1 MKVLSKNKKI
11 SLYGNL
17 NIKVLS
23 KKSEENVCIS
33 IENEEVGKI
42 GDFLYEFLEKQYE
55 KYNYDWMDINK
66 KTKTTKIVIDEKI
79 IDPNCSIN
87 MYGYAEDLRGLPG
100 DNGNK
105 YDFCIKE
112 IAMEDIFE
120 ELELLYDN
128 YICDFDTV
136 KDGLKFV
143 IEKIEIK

>member
-1 MKVLSKNKKI
+1 MKVLSKSKKI

-33 IENEEVGKI
+33 IENEEVEKI
-42 GDFLYEFLEKQYE
+42 GDFLYKFLEKQYE
-55 KYNYDWMDINK
+55 KYNYDWMDINR

-79 IDPNCSIN
+79 INPNCSIN
-87 MYGYAEDLRGLPG
+87 MYGYVEDLRGIQG
-100 DNGNK
+100 ENGKK
-105 YDFCIKE
+105 YNFCIKE
-112 IAMEDIFE
+112 IAMENMFE

-128 YICDFDTV
+128 YICDFDTI
-136 KDGLKFV
+136 KNGLKFV

>member
-33 IENEEVGKI
+33 IENEKVEKI

-55 KYNYDWMDINK
+55 KYNYNWMDINK

-79 IDPNCSIN
+79 INPNCSIN
-87 MYGYAEDLRGLPG
+87 MYGYVEDLRGLPG
-100 DNGNK
+100 ENGKK
-105 YDFCIKE
+105 YNFCRIT
-112 IAMEDIFE
+112 I
-120 ELELLYDN
+120 
-128 YICDFDTV
+128 
-136 KDGLKFV
+136 
-143 IEKIEIK
+143 

>member
-1 MKVLSKNKKI
+1 MKVLSKSKKI

-33 IENEEVGKI
+33 IENKEVEKI
-42 GDFLYEFLEKQYE
+42 GDFLYKFLEKQYE

-66 KTKTTKIVIDEKI
+66 KTKTTKIVIDGKI
-79 IDPNCSIN
+79 INQNCSIN
-87 MYGYAEDLRGLPG
+87 MYGYVEDLRGLPG
-100 DNGNK
+100 ENGKK
-105 YDFCIKE
+105 YNFCIKE
-112 IAMEDIFE
+112 IAMEDMFE

-128 YICDFDTV
+128 YICDFDTI